1 MARLFEDPAFR
12 AKVKARWNELKE
24 SQFDTLTTYIDQR
37 AAYLNQTQQNNFTR
51 WPVLET
57 QVFTEPELAGS
68 YSGEVSY
75 MKNWLTTRIA
85 WMDSQINSD
94 TF

>member
-1 MARLFEDPAFR
+1 MERLFQDPAFR
-12 AKVKARWNELKE
+12 AKVKARWIELKA

-37 AAYLNQTQQNNFTR
+37 AVDLNQTQQNNFTR

-57 QVFTEPELAGS
+57 RIFTEPQLAGS

-75 MKNWLTTRIA
+75 MKNWLTARIA

-94 TF
+94 SF